1 MDMVYVNRQTGE
13 IFDAEKVTLENLC
26 DGWVNGQFAADL
38 QLLASRMVQDDKGSI
53 SIKITVQKKFDGD
66 GAECLFIGAE
76 SSLELPKVKMAD
88 QKAKHIKE
96 NGEVVERGERQNLFD
111 AYTDG
116 SHQIEA

>member
-13 IFDAEKVTLENLC
+13 IFDAEKVTLDNLC
-26 DGWVNGQFAADL
+26 GGWVSDQFAADL
-38 QLLASRMVQDDKGSI
+38 RLLAGRMVQDDKGNI
-53 SIKITVQKKFDGD
+53 TIKIAVQKKFDGD

-96 NGEVVERGERQNLFD
+96 DGEVVETGARQSLFD
-111 AYTDG
+111 TYTDG

>member
-26 DGWVNGQFAADL
+26 DGWVSGQFAADL

-66 GAECLFIGAE
+66 GAECLFIGTE